1 MDPIADLEVTGR
13 TGRLVLRG
21 EIDTLV
27 IDDVRAAVDRAHEKH
42 VTSLDVDLAQVDFM
56 DSSGLGVIAQA
67 AADFER
73 LRVVAA
79 PITVIRILELTGL
92 GGFLAIGG
100 DDTAGS

>member
-1 MDPIADLEVTGR
+1 MAVADLEVTGR
-13 TGRLVLRG
+13 VARLALRG
-21 EIDTLV
+21 EIDALV
-27 IDDVRAAVDRAHEKH
+27 LDEVKAAVQRAHEKH
-42 VTSLDVDLAQVDFM
+42 VASLDVDLGEVDFM

-92 GGFLAIGG
+92 GSFLAIGEEPA
-100 DDTAGS
+100 T